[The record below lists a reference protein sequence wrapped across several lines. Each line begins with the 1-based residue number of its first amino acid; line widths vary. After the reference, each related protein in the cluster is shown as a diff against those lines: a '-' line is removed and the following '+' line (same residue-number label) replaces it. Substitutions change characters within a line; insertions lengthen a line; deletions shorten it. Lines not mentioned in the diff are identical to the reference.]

1 MKQLLTLAFYAK
13 YPGYHSFNKSMTK
26 QVKRLVE
33 LGFLEL
39 NEFNQARFTGKTME

>member
-1 MKQLLTLAFYAK
+1 MKQLITLAFFAHYS
-13 YPGYHSFNKSMTK
+13 GWHSFNKSMTK

-39 NEFNQARFTGKTME
+39 NEYNQARFTGKTME